1 MPSKR
6 KPFIRASDIG
16 SYVYC
21 RRAWWLRRVGGF
33 EPEDLEG
40 RLQRGTLAQ
49 QAWSQS
55 APKPFAVTRRLDLP
69 CVRRL
74 ALSGGNRSFVSVIF
88 SYKS

>member
-40 RLQRGTLAQ
+40 RLQRGTLAHN
-49 QAWSQS
+49 
-55 APKPFAVTRRLDLP
+55 KHGRK
-69 CVRRL
+69 VRRSRLQLRAALICLVLGGLLL
-74 ALSGGNRSFVSVIF
+74 AVAIALLFL
-88 SYKS
+88 